1 MPGLHRDICE
11 NESLKRDRNTMSPQY
26 QQKPDLIAADLDGE
40 TVMMSVTTGKYFA
53 LRGIAKFIWEL
64 LSEPVSLVKIV
75 EAVETNYAVSRAQ
88 AETDC
93 QKFID
98 DLVAK
103 DLLNTL

>member
-1 MPGLHRDICE
+1 MPGLLRGMCE
-11 NESLKRDRNTMSPQY
+11 NESLKRDRTAMNPQY

-53 LRGIAKFIWEL
+53 LRGSAKYIWEL
-64 LSEPVSLVKIV
+64 LAEPVSLDEIID
-75 EAVETNYAVSRAQ
+75 AVETNYAVGRAQ
-88 AETDC
+88 AEADC
-93 QKFID
+93 QRFID